1 MFLTYFGLNLKY
13 ATKTWKKRMGLYE
26 LESISNANIC
36 AIVVHP
42 KQYFEKFKKRT
53 INKRHKCMW
62 RDTERMNFESY
73 AERVATLKESDNEK
87 NKKQLVE
94 KRLQVTNTK
103 MKMTNANKYNLLV
116 WTIKGTIFLDGI
128 VSSPYKHPLLSK
140 IC

>member
-1 MFLTYFGLNLKY
+1 
-13 ATKTWKKRMGLYE
+13 
-26 LESISNANIC
+26 
-36 AIVVHP
+36 
-42 KQYFEKFKKRT
+42 
-53 INKRHKCMW
+53 
-62 RDTERMNFESY
+62 MNFESY

-128 VSSPYKHPLLSK
+128 VSSPYEHPLLSK